1 MIKHLHIASL
11 IFCLSYCSYLCAQKQ
26 PVPLGQWREHLNYQK
41 TIQVIKGD
49 LIYAATNDA
58 VFSVDANQEISRYHK
73 VNGLSDIGIQQI
85 GWDAQNNQ
93 LIIAYKNSNLDV
105 LKGSIT
111 KNLSDIQRSTI
122 SGNKTINSI
131 YTSMGTAYL
140 STGLGIVLV
149 NLNKYEIKDTWIIG
163 NAGKQISIHAFSE
176 NNQYFYAATE
186 EGIKR
191 ISKSGLDPANFQNW
205 EQIAG
210 PSSGAVS
217 YIGFINNQLIL
228 TKNDS
233 VFFQDNGQWKLL
245 FQESNW
251 KIIHTGISENKIT
264 ICLRT
269 TTGNSKVVVLNPN
282 GNIERTIAAPGI
294 ISFPSSALINNS
306 LVWVADQFGGLSSFG
321 NTTERYIPNGP
332 QGVSSGEFAFYNQSL
347 FQGAGS
353 VNTAWNYQFNR
364 EGILQFKEGIW
375 SNKGAFN
382 TPILDSVLDMITIT
396 VDPSNGTIWAGSYGG
411 GLIKQTNEQ
420 LQIFK
425 QNNSLL
431 QAAIGDPGSYRV
443 SGLALD
449 NKRNLWISNYGAPQ
463 ALKLKTADDK
473 WFGFTIPFNLTE
485 NAVGQIIADDYD
497 QLWIQSPKGNGLIY
511 YKYGNN
517 IETSGDDQWKRF
529 QQGVGNGNLPSNN
542 VLSILK
548 DKDNSIWIGTD
559 DGIGIIYCSDN
570 VLGSCEATLP
580 IIQQDQFAGFL
591 FKGEQIQCM
600 ALDGANQKWI
610 GTQNGVW
617 LISSDARK
625 IIHHFTVSNSPLLSN
640 DIKKIGIDPTTGEV
654 YFATFNGLCSYRAM
668 ATEAN
673 EEKNNILVFPN
684 PVPPQYNGQIAIRGL
699 AENTLIKI
707 TELNGRLVYQTRSLG
722 GQAVWNGRDYIG
734 NKIASGV
741 YLVLAKDGKG
751 NENIVTKIVIT
762 SGR

>member
-1 MIKHLHIASL
+1 MNKQLQIAFL
-11 IFCLSYCSYLCAQKQ
+11 LFCLSTAGFLHAQKQ
-26 PVPLGQWREHLNYQK
+26 PVPIGQWREHLNYQK
-41 TIQVIKGD
+41 AIQVIKGD
-49 LIYAATNDA
+49 LIYAASNDA
-58 VFSVDANQEISRYHK
+58 IFSIDANQEINRYHK

-85 GWDAQNNQ
+85 GWDEQTSQ
-93 LIIAYKNSNLDV
+93 LIIAYKNSNIDF

-111 KNLSDIQRSTI
+111 KNLSDLQRSTI
-122 SGNKTINSI
+122 SGNKIVNSI
-131 YTSMGTAYL
+131 YASMGTAYL

-163 NAGKQISIHAFSE
+163 NAGRQISINAFTE
-176 NNQYFYAATE
+176 NNQFYFAASD

-191 ISKSGLDPANFQNW
+191 IAKAGLDPANYQNW
-205 EQIAG
+205 ENITG
-210 PSSGAVS
+210 PSNGGVS
-217 YIGFINNQLIL
+217 FIGFINNQLII

-233 VFFQDNGQWKLL
+233 IFLQENNQWKLL
-245 FQESNW
+245 FQEANW
-251 KIIHTGISENKIT
+251 KIINTGISENKIT
-264 ICLRT
+264 LCLRT
-269 TTGNSKVVVLNPN
+269 TTGNSKVVVLNSN
-282 GNIERTIAAPGI
+282 GNLEKSIAAPGI

-306 LVWVADQFGGLSSFG
+306 IVWVADQFGGLSSFG
-321 NTTERYIPNGP
+321 NNTERYIPNGP
-332 QGVSSGEFAFYNQSL
+332 LGNSNGEFAFYNQTL
-347 FQGAGS
+347 FQAVGS

-382 TPILDSVLDMITIT
+382 TPLLDSLLDFITLTI
-396 VDPSNGTIWAGSYGG
+396 DQSNGTIWAGSYGG
-411 GLIKQTNEQ
+411 GILKINNEQ

-425 QNNSLL
+425 QQNSLL
-431 QAAIGDPGSYRV
+431 QAAIGDLGSYRV

-449 NKRNLWISNYGAPQ
+449 NKKNLWISNYGAPQ

-473 WFGFTIPFNLTE
+473 WFGFTIPFSLTE
-485 NAVGQIIADDYD
+485 NAVAQIIADNFD

-517 IETSGDDQWKRF
+517 IETAGDDQWKLF

-548 DKDNSIWIGTD
+548 DKDNSIWVGTD

-570 VLGSCEATLP
+570 ALGSCEATLP

-591 FKGEQIQCM
+591 FKGEQVQCM

-617 LISSDARK
+617 LISADAKK
-625 IIHHFTVSNSPLLSN
+625 IIHHFTVNNSPLLSN
-640 DIKKIGIDPTTGEV
+640 DVKKIAVDPTTGEV
-654 YFATFNGLCSYRAM
+654 YFATFNGLCSYKGT
-668 ATEAN
+668 ATEST
-673 EEKNNILVFPN
+673 EEKSNVLVFPN
-684 PVPPQYNGQIAIRGL
+684 PVPPQFNGQIAIRGL

-707 TELNGRLVYQTRSLG
+707 TELNGRMVYQTRSLG
-722 GQAVWNGRDYIG
+722 GQAVWNGKDYLG
-734 NKIASGV
+734 NRIASGV
-741 YLVLAKDGKG
+741 YLILARDGKG

>member
-1 MIKHLHIASL
+1 MIKQLHIAL
-11 IFCLSYCSYLCAQKQ
+11 LLFCLSYLQFSYAQKQ
-26 PVPLGQWREHLNYQK
+26 PVPIGQWREHLNYQK
-41 TIQVIKGD
+41 AIQVVKGD
-49 LIYAATNDA
+49 LIYTATNDA
-58 VFSVDANQEISRYHK
+58 VFSIDVNQEISRYHK

-85 GWDAQNNQ
+85 GWDAQNSQ
-93 LIIAYKNSNLDV
+93 LIIAYKNSNLDF

-122 SGNKTINSI
+122 SGNKTINNI
-131 YTSMGTAYL
+131 YSSMGTAYL
-140 STGLGIVLV
+140 STGLGIILV

-163 NAGKQISIHAFSE
+163 NAGRQISVNGFTE
-176 NNQYFYAATE
+176 NNQFYFAASE

-191 ISKSGLDPANFQNW
+191 IGKNGLDPANYKNW
-205 EQIAG
+205 ENIAG
-210 PSSGAVS
+210 PSIGTVS
-217 YIGFINNQLIL
+217 FIGFNNNQLII

-233 VFFQDNGQWKLL
+233 VFVQENNQWKLL
-245 FQESNW
+245 FQEPNW
-251 KIIHTGISENKIT
+251 KIIHTGISENKMT

-269 TTGNSKVVVLNPN
+269 TTGNSKVIVLNLA
-282 GNIERTIAAPGI
+282 GNIEKTIAAPGV

-306 LVWVADQFGGLSSFG
+306 LIWVADQFGGLSSFG
-321 NTTERYIPNGP
+321 NNTERYIPNGP
-332 QGVSSGEFAFYNQSL
+332 QGISNGEFAFYNQTL
-347 FQGAGS
+347 FQAAGS
-353 VNTAWNYQFNR
+353 VNNAWNYQFNK
-364 EGILQFKEGIW
+364 EGILQFKEGLW
-375 SNKGAFN
+375 SNIGAFN
-382 TPILDSVLDMITIT
+382 TPLLDTALDMITLA
-396 VDPSNGTIWAGSYGG
+396 VDPTNGILWAGSYGG
-411 GLIKQTNEQ
+411 GLIKQNNNQ
-420 LQIFK
+420 FQIFK
-425 QNNSLL
+425 QNNSSL
-431 QAAIGDPGSYRV
+431 QAAIGDLGSYRV
-443 SGLALD
+443 SGLAFD
-449 NKRNLWISNYGAPQ
+449 KKKNLWISNYGAPQ

-485 NAVGQIIADDYD
+485 NAVAQIIADDFN

-511 YKYGNN
+511 YNYGNN
-517 IETSGDDQWKRF
+517 IETAGDDQWKLF
-529 QQGVGNGNLPSNN
+529 KQGAGNGNLPSNN

-548 DKDNSIWIGTD
+548 DKDNSIWVGTD

-570 VLGSCEATLP
+570 PLGSCEATLP

-617 LISSDARK
+617 LLSSDAKK
-625 IIHHFTVSNSPLLSN
+625 IIHHFTVTNSPLLSN
-640 DIKKIGIDPTTGEV
+640 DIKKIGIDPITGEV
-654 YFATFNGLCSYRAM
+654 YFATFSGLCSYRAM
-668 ATEAN
+668 ATEAIT
-673 EEKNNILVFPN
+673 EKSNILVFPN

-722 GQAVWNGRDYIG
+722 GQAVWNGRDYVG
-734 NKIASGV
+734 NKIASGI

>member
-1 MIKHLHIASL
+1 MN
-11 IFCLSYCSYLCAQKQ
+11 AQKQ
-26 PVPLGQWREHLNYQK
+26 PVPIGQWREHLNYQK
-41 TIQVIKGD
+41 SIQVIKGD

-73 VNGLSDIGIQQI
+73 VNGLSDVGIQQI
-85 GWDAQNNQ
+85 GWDEENTQ
-93 LIIAYKNSNLDV
+93 LIIAYKNSNLDF

-131 YTSMGTAYL
+131 YSSLGTAYL
-140 STGLGIVLV
+140 STGLGIVLI
-149 NLNKYEIKDTWIIG
+149 NLKKYEVKDTWIIG
-163 NAGKQISIHAFSE
+163 NAGRQISINGFTE
-176 NNQYFYAATE
+176 NNQFYFAATE

-191 ISKSGLDPANFQNW
+191 IGKASTDPANYKNW
-205 EQIAG
+205 ETIAG
-210 PSSGAVS
+210 PSTGAVS
-217 YIGFINNQLIL
+217 FIGFINNQLII
-228 TKNDS
+228 TKDDS
-233 VFFQDNGQWKLL
+233 VFVQENNQWKLL

-251 KIIHTGISENKIT
+251 KIIHTGISENKLT

-269 TTGNSKVVVLNPN
+269 ISGNSKVIVLNPT
-282 GNIERTIAAPGI
+282 GIIEKNISAPGV

-306 LVWVADQFGGLSSFG
+306 VIWVADQFGGLSSFG
-321 NTTERYIPNGP
+321 SNTERFIPNGP
-332 QGVSSGEFAFYNQSL
+332 EGISSGEFAFYNQTL
-347 FQGAGS
+347 YQAVGS
-353 VNTAWNYQFNR
+353 VNSAWNYQFNK
-364 EGILQFKEGIW
+364 EGILQFKEGLW

-382 TPILDSVLDMITIT
+382 TPLLDSVLDMITIAI
-396 VDPSNGTIWAGSYGG
+396 DPSNGTLWAGSYGG
-411 GLIKQTNEQ
+411 GLLKQTNNQFQ
-420 LQIFK
+420 LFK
-425 QNNSLL
+425 QSNSTL

-449 NKRNLWISNYGAPQ
+449 NKNNLWISNYGAQQ
-463 ALKLKTADDK
+463 ALKLKTANDQ
-473 WFGFTIPFNLTE
+473 WLGFSIPFNLTE
-485 NAVGQIIADDYD
+485 NAVAQIIADDFN

-511 YKYGNN
+511 YNYGNN
-517 IETSGDDQWKRF
+517 IETTGDDQWKLF

-548 DKDNSIWIGTD
+548 DKDNSIWVGTD

-617 LISSDARK
+617 LISADAKK
-625 IIHHFTVSNSPLLSN
+625 IIHHFTVTNSPLLSN

-668 ATEAN
+668 ATEAI

-699 AENTLIKI
+699 ADNTLIKI

-722 GQAVWNGRDYIG
+722 GQAVWNGRDYVG

-741 YLVLAKDGKG
+741 YLVLARDGKG
-751 NENIVTKIVIT
+751 NENMVTKIVIT

>member
-1 MIKHLHIASL
+1 MSKHLQIAFL
-11 IFCLSYCSYLCAQKQ
+11 LFCLSSAGILRGQKQ
-26 PVPLGQWREHLNYQK
+26 PVPIGQWREHLNYQK
-41 TIQVIKGD
+41 AIQVIKGD

-58 VFSVDANQEISRYHK
+58 IFSIDANQEINRYHK

-85 GWDAQNNQ
+85 GWDAQNSQ
-93 LIIAYKNSNLDV
+93 LIIAYKNSNIDF

-111 KNLSDIQRSTI
+111 KNLSDIQRSSI

-131 YTSMGTAYL
+131 YASMGTAYL

-163 NAGKQISIHAFSE
+163 NAGTQISINSFTE
-176 NNQYFYAATE
+176 NNQYYFAASD

-191 ISKSGLDPANFQNW
+191 IAKTGLDPANYQNW
-205 EQIAG
+205 ENILG
-210 PSSGAVS
+210 PSNGAVS
-217 YIGFINNQLIL
+217 FIGFINNQLII

-233 VFFQDNGQWKLL
+233 VFTQENNQWKLL
-245 FQESNW
+245 FQELNW
-251 KIIHTGISENKIT
+251 KIVNTGISENNIT
-264 ICLRT
+264 VCLRT
-269 TTGNSKVVVLNPN
+269 TSGNSKVIVLNPN
-282 GNIERTIAAPGI
+282 GNLVRSISAPGI
-294 ISFPSSALINNS
+294 ISFPSSAITNNS
-306 LVWVADQFGGLSSFG
+306 TVWVADQFGGLSSFG
-321 NTTERYIPNGP
+321 NNTERYIPNGP
-332 QGVSSGEFAFYNQSL
+332 LGISNGEFAFYNQTL
-347 FQGAGS
+347 FQAAGS
-353 VNTAWNYQFNR
+353 VNAAWNYQFNR
-364 EGILQFKEGIW
+364 DGILEFKEGSW
-375 SNKGAFN
+375 SNRGAFN
-382 TPILDSVLDMITIT
+382 TPLLDSVLDIITLT

-411 GLIKQTNEQ
+411 GLLKQNNGQ

-425 QNNSLL
+425 QQNSLL
-431 QAAIGDPGSYRV
+431 QAAIGDLGSYRV

-449 NKRNLWISNYGAPQ
+449 NKNNLWISNYGAPQ
-463 ALKLKTADDK
+463 ALKLKTFEDK
-473 WFGFTIPFNLTE
+473 WFGFTIPFSLTE
-485 NAVGQIIADDYD
+485 NAVAQIIADDFD

-517 IETSGDDQWKRF
+517 IEAAGDDQWKLF

-548 DKDNSIWIGTD
+548 DKDNSIWVGTD

-591 FKGEQIQCM
+591 FKGEQVQSM

-617 LISSDARK
+617 LISADAKK
-625 IIHHFTVSNSPLLSN
+625 IIHHFTVNNSPLLSN
-640 DIKKIGIDPTTGEV
+640 DIKKIAVDPTTGEV
-654 YFATFNGLCSYRAM
+654 YFATFNGLCSYRGT
-668 ATEAN
+668 ATEST
-673 EEKNNILVFPN
+673 EEKSNVLVFPN
-684 PVPPQYNGQIAIRGL
+684 PVPPQYNGQIAITGL

-722 GQAVWNGRDYIG
+722 GQAVWNGRNYLG
-734 NKIASGV
+734 TKVASGV
-741 YLVLAKDGKG
+741 YLILAKDGKG

-762 SGR
+762 SSR

>member
-1 MIKHLHIASL
+1 MNKQLQIIFLL
-11 IFCLSYCSYLCAQKQ
+11 FCLLNAGLLRAQKQ
-26 PVPLGQWREHLNYQK
+26 PVQIGQWREHLNYQK

-58 VFSVDANQEISRYHK
+58 IFTIDTNKEINRYHK

-85 GWDAQNNQ
+85 GWDAQNSQ
-93 LIIAYKNSNLDV
+93 LIIAYKNSNVDF

-111 KNLSDIQRSTI
+111 KNLRDIQRSTI

-149 NLNKYEIKDTWIIG
+149 NLSKYEIKDTWIIG
-163 NAGKQISIHAFSE
+163 NAGRQTSINSFTE
-176 NNQYFYAATE
+176 NNQYYFAASD

-191 ISKSGLDPANFQNW
+191 IAKTGLDPANYQNW
-205 EQIAG
+205 ENITG
-210 PSSGAVS
+210 PSNGAVTF
-217 YIGFINNQLIL
+217 IGFINNQLTV

-233 VFFQDNGQWKLL
+233 IFLQENNQWKLL
-245 FQESNW
+245 FQEQSW
-251 KIIHTGISENKIT
+251 KIVNTGISENKIN

-269 TTGNSKVVVLNPN
+269 TSGNSKVIVLNPN
-282 GNIERTIAAPGI
+282 GNLERSIAAPGI
-294 ISFPSSALINNS
+294 ISFPSSAISNNS
-306 LVWVADQFGGLSSFG
+306 VVWVADQFGGLSSFG
-321 NTTERYIPNGP
+321 NNTEQYIPNGP
-332 QGVSSGEFAFYNQSL
+332 LGISNGEFAFYNQTL
-347 FQGAGS
+347 FQAVGS

-364 EGILQFKEGIW
+364 EGILQFKDGIW

-382 TPILDSVLDMITIT
+382 TPLLDSMLDIIT
-396 VDPSNGTIWAGSYGG
+396 VAVDKSNGTIWAGSYGG
-411 GLIKQTNEQ
+411 GLLKQNNEN

-425 QNNSLL
+425 QQNSLL
-431 QAAIGDPGSYRV
+431 QAAIGDSGSYRV

-449 NKRNLWISNYGAPQ
+449 NKKNLWISNYGAPQ

-473 WFGFTIPFNLTE
+473 WFGFTIPFSLTE
-485 NAVGQIIADDYD
+485 NAVAQIIADDFN

-511 YKYGNN
+511 YNYGNN
-517 IETSGDDQWKRF
+517 IETTGDDQWKLF
-529 QQGVGNGNLPSNN
+529 QQGAGNGNLPSNN

-559 DGIGIIYCSDN
+559 DGIGVIYCSDN
-570 VLGSCEATLP
+570 ALGSCEATLP

-591 FKGEQIQCM
+591 FKGEQVQCM

-610 GTQNGVW
+610 GTQNGAW
-617 LISSDARK
+617 LISADAKK
-625 IIHHFTVSNSPLLSN
+625 IIRHFTVNNSPLLSN
-640 DIKKIGIDPTTGEV
+640 DIKKITVDPTTGEV
-654 YFATFNGLCSYRAM
+654 YFATFNGLCSYRGT
-668 ATEAN
+668 ATEAT
-673 EEKNNILVFPN
+673 EGKNNILVFPN

-699 AENTLIKI
+699 TENTLIKI

-722 GQAVWNGRDYIG
+722 GQAVWNGRDYLG

-741 YLVLAKDGKG
+741 YLILARDGKG